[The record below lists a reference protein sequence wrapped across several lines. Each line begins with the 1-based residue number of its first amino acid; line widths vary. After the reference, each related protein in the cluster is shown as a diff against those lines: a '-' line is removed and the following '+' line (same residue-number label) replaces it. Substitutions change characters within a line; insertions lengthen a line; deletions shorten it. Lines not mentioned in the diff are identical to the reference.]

1 MTGPTATSSVILA
14 AAVATFLGVGAVAAT
29 SARAQDTDAWHPEWP
44 TVAIASIIEHADL
57 DAVRDGIRDGLTTAG
72 FIPGES
78 LNFHYESA
86 DADTARAAAIVERLA
101 ASSADVVVALT
112 EPIARLAVAQIS
124 KRPVVLASISG
135 ARAKNVL
142 STTRGRNRNVA
153 GIVLDQ
159 PLREQLE
166 LTRALTAGLT
176 NVIIPFASNSP
187 DAAAMVE
194 TIEAAAKQLRIPIQP
209 VPITPKG
216 DAGAEIQPLLGD
228 GVAIFLPEGS
238 GLEPATAAIAAL
250 AGDHG
255 IAFVAGAAGAVAEG
269 ATATVLHDPYTV
281 GLQAAATVSRI
292 LQGAKPRQ
300 IALQP
305 ARATY
310 IIVNQPALELITGI
324 DQQRLLDTA
333 DLIYQ

>member
-1 MTGPTATSSVILA
+1 MIGPTATLRVNIASTFAILVGVVTVI
-14 AAVATFLGVGAVAAT
+14 ATGAQ
-29 SARAQDTDAWHPEWP
+29 AQNIDAWHPEWP
-44 TVAIASIIEHADL
+44 TVAVASIIEHADL

-86 DADTARAAAIVERLA
+86 GADTAMAAAIVDRLA
-101 ASSADVVVALT
+101 ASSADMVVALT
-112 EPIARLAVAQIS
+112 EPIARLAVEQIS
-124 KRPVVLASISG
+124 NRPVILTSISTVT
-135 ARAKNVL
+135 AKEVL

-166 LTRALTAGLT
+166 LSRALTADLT
-176 NVIIPFASNSP
+176 TVIIPFASNSP
-187 DAAAMVE
+187 AAAAMIDTVD
-194 TIEAAAKQLRIPIQP
+194 AVAKQMRIPIQP
-209 VPITPKG
+209 VAIAASG
-216 DAGAEIQPLLGD
+216 DAGAEIRPLLGD
-228 GVAIFLPEGS
+228 GAAILLPAGS
-238 GLEPATAAIAAL
+238 GLGPATAAIAA
-250 AGDHG
+250 
-255 IAFVAGAAGAVAEG
+255 IAEEFAIGFVAGDGDAVAEG

-281 GLQAAATVSRI
+281 GLQTAAAVSRI

-310 IIVNQPALELITGI
+310 IIINQPALELITGI
-324 DQQRLLDTA
+324 DQQRFLDTA
-333 DLIYQ
+333 DLIHQ

>member
-1 MTGPTATSSVILA
+1 MIGPTTTLSAIFACAFATL
-14 AAVATFLGVGAVAAT
+14 LGVGAVTAT
-29 SARAQDTDAWHPEWP
+29 SAQAQDIDAWQPEWP
-44 TVAIASIIEHADL
+44 TVAVASIIEHADL

-72 FIPGES
+72 FVPGES

-86 DADTARAAAIVERLA
+86 DADTAKAAAIVDRLA

-124 KRPVVLASISG
+124 NRPVILTSISG
-135 ARAKNVL
+135 VKAKDVL

-166 LTRALTAGLT
+166 LTRALTVDLT
-176 NVIIPFASNSP
+176 TVIIPFAANSP
-187 DAAAMVE
+187 DAAAMIE
-194 TIEAAAKQLRIPIQP
+194 TVDAVAKQMRIPVRP
-209 VPITPKG
+209 VPIAAPG
-216 DAGAEIQPLLGD
+216 DAGAEIRPLLAD
-228 GVAIFLPEGS
+228 GAAIFLPDGS
-238 GLEPATAAIAAL
+238 GLGPATAAIAAI
-250 AGDHG
+250 ADEHG
-255 IAFVAGAAGAVAEG
+255 IGFVAGDGDAVAEG

-281 GLQAAATVSRI
+281 GLQTAAAISRI

-310 IIVNQPALELITGI
+310 IIINQPALELITGI
-324 DQQRLLDTA
+324 DQQQFLDTA
-333 DLIYQ
+333 DLIHQ